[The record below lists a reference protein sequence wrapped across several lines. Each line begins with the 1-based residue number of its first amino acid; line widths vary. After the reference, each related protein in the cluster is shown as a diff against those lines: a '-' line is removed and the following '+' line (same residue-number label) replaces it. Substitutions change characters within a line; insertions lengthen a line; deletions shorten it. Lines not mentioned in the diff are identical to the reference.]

1 MTEDQAPI
9 LDFWGPLR
17 KTTQSR
23 IGLGRAGDSLPT
35 KRVLEFK
42 AAHAAARD
50 AVHEPLD
57 SETLASRVEGVGI
70 GAPVVV
76 ASSVS
81 NRREYLRSPNLGR
94 QPDDL
99 GFVTNSEQACLIE
112 IFIGK
117 QVHPVISGKFLL
129 KRCIDP
135 YKKVNLYNINDRRY
149 FKCSFSFPFAALAV
163 KDNG

>member
-57 SETLASRVEGVGI
+57 SETLASRVDGVGI

-81 NRREYLRSPNLGR
+81 TRS
-94 QPDDL
+94 
-99 GFVTNSEQACLIE
+99 E
-112 IFIGK
+112 
-117 QVHPVISGKFLL
+117 
-129 KRCIDP
+129 
-135 YKKVNLYNINDRRY
+135 
-149 FKCSFSFPFAALAV
+149 
-163 KDNG
+163 

>member
-57 SETLASRVEGVGI
+57 SETLASRVVGGGL
-70 GAPVVV
+70 GAQAGAASRVSTRKVGRAPGRASVV
-76 ASSVS
+76 
-81 NRREYLRSPNLGR
+81 
-94 QPDDL
+94 PD
-99 GFVTNSEQACLIE
+99 
-112 IFIGK
+112 
-117 QVHPVISGKFLL
+117 LL
-129 KRCIDP
+129 TP
-135 YKKVNLYNINDRRY
+135 GAAGSLKK
-149 FKCSFSFPFAALAV
+149 K
-163 KDNG
+163 

>member
-70 GAPVVV
+70 GRRWWSRA
-76 ASSVS
+76 ASPPAVS
-81 NRREYLRSPNLGR
+81 
-94 QPDDL
+94 
-99 GFVTNSEQACLIE
+99 
-112 IFIGK
+112 
-117 QVHPVISGKFLL
+117 ISG
-129 KRCIDP
+129 DP
-135 YKKVNLYNINDRRY
+135 TWG
-149 FKCSFSFPFAALAV
+149 AT
-163 KDNG
+163 G

>member
-81 NRREYLRSPNLGR
+81 TRSEYLRRPDLGR
-94 QPDDL
+94 QPADL
-99 GFVTNSEQACLIE
+99 SAISSSDKEIGFILADGLSPRALMDHGEQLLSALVTLL
-112 IFIGK
+112 G
-117 QVHPVISGKFLL
+117 SGT
-129 KRCIDP
+129 P
-135 YKKVNLYNINDRRY
+135 SRR
-149 FKCSFSFPFAALAV
+149 P
-163 KDNG
+163 

>member
-57 SETLASRVEGVGI
+57 SETLAIRVEGVGI

-81 NRREYLRSPNLGR
+81 TRSEYLRRPDLGR
-94 QPDDL
+94 QPADL
-99 GFVTNSEQACLIE
+99 GAISRSDKE
-112 IFIGK
+112 IGFILADGLS
-117 QVHPVISGKFLL
+117 P
-129 KRCIDP
+129 R
-135 YKKVNLYNINDRRY
+135 
-149 FKCSFSFPFAALAV
+149 ALM
-163 KDNG
+163 GPR